1 MNKTTPIHPSEE
13 LLEKFAR
20 NRCNEEELERV
31 ESHFLGCDACV
42 SRLEEI
48 DSFLSAFK
56 PGYQE
61 FQANRRAKETKDLN
75 KKSRSWIFSPVWS
88 LGMASAAVLAIGLF
102 SLPSLHPNNSHKPVP
117 VAELQLSA
125 NRGNEMSE
133 APTARPLLVHL
144 NATDLPQTALSAE
157 VVDSSGST
165 VWKGSTQV
173 ENDKASVSLP
183 EMRAGSYFLRLYSRQ
198 AGQSDLLRE
207 FAFQIK

>member
-1 MNKTTPIHPSEE
+1 MNQTTPTHPSED

-20 NRCNEEELERV
+20 NRCNEEELEQV
-31 ESHFLGCDACV
+31 ESHFLGCHTCV

-61 FQANRRAKETKDLN
+61 FQADRRAKETKELK

-88 LGMASAAVLAIGLF
+88 LGMASAAVLAIGLV
-102 SLPSLHPNNSHKPVP
+102 SLPSLHLNKPHKPAS

-125 NRGNEMSE
+125 TRGNEVSE
-133 APTARPLLVHL
+133 APTAHPLLVHL

-157 VVDSSGST
+157 VVDSTGST
-165 VWKGSTQV
+165 VWKGSTNV
-173 ENDKASVSLP
+173 ANDQATVSLP
-183 EMRAGSYFLRLYSRQ
+183 EMRAGSYFLRLYGAQ

-207 FAFQIK
+207 FAFQIR